1 MRKHAKR
8 LRTGS
13 LMRVRRF
20 QVIGVVA
27 VVVVVAIA
35 ATAISMQASKSENAK
50 GEQSSQRAG
59 NNSRGNSL
67 ALRSTQDGQTFTRA
81 QIRPLTQE
89 EAQQLAEGI
98 KNLVNQSTDGLK
110 QVQHLDGSVSLDL
123 QGRFQNVALA
133 KKTDDGTVAQSC
145 VDNPESAAAFFGIDR
160 ELIDGTKT
168 VSPSRRREPVKQTES
183 GMPGKGQNQ

>member
-13 LMRVRRF
+13 LMRGRRF

-67 ALRSTQDGQTFTRA
+67 ALRSTQDGQTFTQA

-110 QVQHLDGSVSLDL
+110 QVQHMDGSVSLDL
-123 QGRFQNVALA
+123 EGRFQSVAVA
-133 KKTDDGTVAQSC
+133 KRDQDGKVIQSC
-145 VDNPESAAAFFGIDR
+145 VDNRQAAAAFFGIDPQ
-160 ELIDGTKT
+160 LVGVPATAGSSKT
-168 VSPSRRREPVKQTES
+168 IAPVAE
-183 GMPGKGQNQ
+183 KGGNQ